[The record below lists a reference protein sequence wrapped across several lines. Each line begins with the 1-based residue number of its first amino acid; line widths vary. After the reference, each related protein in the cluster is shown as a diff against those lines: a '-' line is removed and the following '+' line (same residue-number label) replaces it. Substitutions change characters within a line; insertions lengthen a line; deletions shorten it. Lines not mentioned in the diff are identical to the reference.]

1 MMTFVEISFK
11 NAHTRIFHLYM
22 LHLRWCPI
30 YTLHKK
36 KFEITCRVTWVTI
49 FGWKFRVYNVE
60 FIILLSPESDGR
72 GQICNKTSNIINL
85 SLYMSKNSW
94 LLTASAF
101 YWNWNSWTT
110 RAYGLIS
117 NTPLPHFNFW
127 QKLVCKQ
134 VSINLVY
141 RISE

>member
-49 FGWKFRVYNVE
+49 FGWKLRVYNVE
-60 FIILLSPESDGR
+60 FIILLSPEFDGR
-72 GQICNKTSNIINL
+72 GQICNKTSNIIKTLPLHVQKFMIINCI
-85 SLYMSKNSW
+85 SL
-94 LLTASAF
+94 LLKL
-101 YWNWNSWTT
+101 WNSWTT
-110 RAYGLIS
+110 RAYGPIS
-117 NTPLPHFNFW
+117 NTPPPSPTLTFGKNWFVN
-127 QKLVCKQ
+127 KLA
-134 VSINLVY
+134 
-141 RISE
+141 